1 MSDTLNMFGRYAI
14 TAAIS
19 FAVGRGWITPSASSV
34 VADFAIQALG
44 MIVAFIPALYAAK
57 KIDNSP
63 K

>member
-19 FAVGRGWITPSASSV
+19 FAVGRGWITPAASSV
-34 VADFAIQALG
+34 VTDFAIQFLG
-44 MIVAFIPALYAAK
+44 MVVAFFPAFYAAK